1 MNNQLV
7 SILMACLVIWL
18 AILTYIQVSDASHK
32 LSSSLQS
39 GDVAKV
45 AYVRGDSL
53 QANYEFIA
61 ERERE
66 LFAAVQQAQIAVERM
81 ATPLQEEAQEL
92 IAFAT
97 GPNVTEDELQIAQ
110 SRLYEIEA
118 QLGQIQNDSQTRLMQ
133 LENELQAEV
142 AKRLSDEVAV
152 FARANGLEV
161 VLNWGVSGE
170 GVLYGSSDLDVTG
183 ALIAFM
189 NDRYETSAVDEGV

>member
-189 NDRYETSAVDEGV
+189 NDRYETPEVDESE

>member
-18 AILTYIQVSDASHK
+18 SILTYIQVSDASHK

-189 NDRYETSAVDEGV
+189 NDRYETPEVDESE

>member
-45 AYVRGDSL
+45 AYVRGDTL

-66 LFAAVQQAQIAVERM
+66 LFAAVQQAQIAVGRM

-189 NDRYETSAVDEGV
+189 NDRYETPAVDESE